1 MNEQIKK
8 TMEALKKNN
17 MVPYYAENGQEALEL
32 IKSLIGEGELIGLGG
47 SVTLKEIG
55 VTELVRGGGY
65 NVIDRYD
72 PNLSAEERTEALRR
86 GLLSDVFLTS
96 SNAVSEKG
104 ELINV
109 DGFGNRGAA
118 LVYGPKS
125 VIVVVGKNKL
135 VANAEEGFERIKKI
149 AAPKNCQRL
158 GKNTYCAFK
167 EECMAFLSENHSLA
181 DGCGSP
187 ERICCSYIVQSYQL
201 IKNRIKVIICNQD
214 LGY

>member
-1 MNEQIKK
+1 MNEQIKR
-8 TMEALKKNN
+8 TMDALKKNN
-17 MVPYYAENGQEALEL
+17 MVPFYAENRAEALE
-32 IKSLIGEGELIGLGG
+32 IVKSLIKDGDLIGLGG

-55 VTELVRGGGY
+55 ATDLVRGGGY

-72 PNLSAEERTEALRR
+72 PNITAEERTKCLRKA
-86 GLLSDVFLTS
+86 LLSDVFLTS

-118 LVYGPKS
+118 LVYGPES
-125 VIVVVGKNKL
+125 VIVVVGKNKI

-158 GKNTYCAFK
+158 DRKNCCLFK
-167 EECMAFLSENHSLA
+167 NECMALSNESHSLS
-181 DGCGSP
+181 DGCGSQG
-187 ERICCSYIVQSYQL
+187 RICCSYIVQSYQL
-201 IKNRIKVIICNQD
+201 IKDRIKVIICNED

>member
-1 MNEQIKK
+1 MNQQIKK
-8 TMEALKKNN
+8 TMDAIKKNN
-17 MVPYYAENGQEALEL
+17 MTPYYAENRFEALE
-32 IKSLIGEGELIGLGG
+32 IVKSLINKNDLIGLGG

-55 VTELVRGGGY
+55 ATELVRSGGY
-65 NVIDRYD
+65 NIIDRYD
-72 PNLSAEERTEALRR
+72 PDLTPEEKDECLRR

-109 DGFGNRGAA
+109 DGFGNRAAA
-118 LVYGPKS
+118 LIYGPKS
-125 VIVVVGKNKL
+125 VVAVVGKNKI

-149 AAPKNCQRL
+149 AAPKNCRRL
-158 GKNTYCAFK
+158 DKKNYCAFK
-167 EECMAFLSENHSLA
+167 DGCMALLKEDGSLS

-187 ERICCSYIVQSYQL
+187 SRICCSYIVQSYQL
-201 IKNRIKVIICNQD
+201 IKDRIKVIICNED

>member
-1 MNEQIKK
+1 MNEKIKK
-8 TMEALKKNN
+8 TMDSLKKNN
-17 MVPYYAENGQEALEL
+17 MVPFYAENREKALE
-32 IKSLIGEGELIGLGG
+32 IVKSLIKEKDLIGLGG

-65 NVIDRYD
+65 NIIDRYNPD
-72 PNLSAEERTEALRR
+72 LTDEERSECLRKA
-86 GLLSDVFLTS
+86 LLSDVFLTS

-125 VIVVVGKNKL
+125 VIVVVGKNKI

-158 GKNTYCAFK
+158 SKNNYCAYK
-167 EECMAFLSENHSLA
+167 EKCMALLNEEHSLSDGCLSET
-181 DGCGSP
+181 
-187 ERICCSYIVQSYQL
+187 RICCSYIVQSFQL
-201 IKNRIKVIICNQD
+201 IKDRIKVIICDED